1 MSNFWNSVLKMRE
14 KGRSLVKE
22 TAPKSEAVKK
32 APKSKKKAAVNE
44 NADKGTDREP

>member
-22 TAPKSEAVKK
+22 TVPKPEAVKK
-32 APKSKKKAAVNE
+32 PQKSKKKTAVID